1 MSKFLAQVEYLEKSR
16 QITYSDKGKLTEE
29 YNSLSPNM
37 KKVYDQYNEKDIRM
51 LIENID
57 SGYDKMTEKQI
68 LIDLA
73 KNTATI
79 KKIMIFY
86 LVVSILSVLVLIFN
100 FF

>member
-1 MSKFLAQVEYLEKSR
+1 
-16 QITYSDKGKLTEE
+16 
-29 YNSLSPNM
+29 
-37 KKVYDQYNEKDIRM
+37 M

-57 SGYDKMTEKQI
+57 GGYDKMTEKQI

-100 FF
+100 FI